1 MTLLETD
8 RLRKKRLRAGIVGGG
23 KGRKT
28 LSGKAGGSARRV
40 GAPAFCLIYIG
51 QR

>member
-1 MTLLETD
+1 MTSA
-8 RLRKKRLRAGIVGGG
+8 RQIGRKKRLRAGIVSGAG

-28 LSGKAGGSARRV
+28 WSGKAGGSARRV

-51 QR
+51 ER